1 MGTLKNKWGPFGD
14 PKTEKGPHGDPGPQ
28 MGTHLGAVAMMVILF
43 EAVNK
48 VNIGIEIICDGSG
61 GP

>member
-1 MGTLKNKWGPFGD
+1 M
-14 PKTEKGPHGDPGPQ
+14 
-28 MGTHLGAVAMMVILF
+28 AAMMVILF